1 LRSKSIFYNLI
12 QNNLQL
18 KQNEKNTFNT
28 ITKIIFR
35 STRDH
40 ANSIIHIL
48 LKKVAFQTSSIV
60 PAARGDV
67 KITKDDNKTI

>member
-1 LRSKSIFYNLI
+1 MKILL
-12 QNNLQL
+12 
-18 KQNEKNTFNT
+18 T
-28 ITKIIFR
+28 ITKNIFR

-40 ANSIIHIL
+40 ASIIHL
-48 LKKVAFQTSSIV
+48 ALKSRFQTSSIV